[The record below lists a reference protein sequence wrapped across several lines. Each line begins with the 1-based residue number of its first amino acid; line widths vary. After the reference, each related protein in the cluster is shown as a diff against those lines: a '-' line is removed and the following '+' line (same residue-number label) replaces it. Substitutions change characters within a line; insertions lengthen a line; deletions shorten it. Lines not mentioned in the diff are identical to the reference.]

1 MDEKEFLKEKFKSA
15 ISSAVKAIS
24 ENYEIEI
31 KFGNDFSSQKNTL
44 NLPEINNIEN
54 IEDCIN
60 LRGSA
65 DSEALKIKYT
75 DKKIYHANEPD
86 GSISKTLY
94 AIAEKIR
101 CEKMGSE
108 RLKGVEKNITNYYQN
123 KIKNRNLDEMKSEID
138 VPITEAFEIYL
149 RNHFFKLKQSNE
161 TKKILSHWGNLF
173 DKDLSKK
180 LSNLDNCIENQV
192 KYSQLIAHLID
203 SLNFEESSSKE
214 TEKQENSKDNSSSSD
229 KNKDESETSKKEEDM
244 SGESELNMMESSL
257 ETASEN
263 NDSDQKD
270 AKEIVGDP
278 NPVSQNQKVLLKE
291 KYKIFTNKFDEIN
304 YAEDLES
311 DNEIIRLRKS
321 LDQQLTNLQSLVA
334 KLANKLQRQLLAKQN
349 RSWEFDL
356 EEGMLDSSKLS
367 KIIIDPFHSLS
378 YKREKEIQFKDTIV
392 TLLIDN
398 SGSMRGRPISV
409 AAICADIL
417 SRTLERCSV
426 KVEVLGFTTKNW
438 KGGKSREKWN
448 LKNKPK
454 NPGRLNDLR
463 HIIYKSADKPWRLT
477 KKNLGLML
485 KEGLLK
491 ENIDGEALMWAFKR
505 LAIRKEERKILMVIS
520 DGAPV
525 DDSTLSVNSGNYLEK
540 HLKQTVKWIEE
551 NSNIEILA
559 VGIGHDVTRYY
570 KRAIKIAD
578 VQELGDVMINQLTK
592 LFIEKKIKLCTN
604 FIFTI

>member
-1 MDEKEFLKEKFKSA
+1 
-15 ISSAVKAIS
+15 
-24 ENYEIEI
+24 
-31 KFGNDFSSQKNTL
+31 
-44 NLPEINNIEN
+44 
-54 IEDCIN
+54 
-60 LRGSA
+60 
-65 DSEALKIKYT
+65 
-75 DKKIYHANEPD
+75 
-86 GSISKTLY
+86 
-94 AIAEKIR
+94 
-101 CEKMGSE
+101 MGSE

-123 KIKNRNLDEMKSEID
+123 KIKNRNLEEIKSEID

-149 RNHFFKLKQSNE
+149 RNHFFKLKQSYA

-203 SLNFEESSSKE
+203 NLNFEESSSKE
-214 TEKQENSKDNSSSSD
+214 TDKQENSKDNSSSSD
-229 KNKDESETSKKEEDM
+229 KNKDEGEASKKEEDM
-244 SGESELNMMESSL
+244 SDESELNMMENSL
-257 ETASEN
+257 ETVNES

-311 DNEIIRLRKS
+311 DDEIIRLRKS
-321 LDQQLTNLQSLVA
+321 LDQQLTNLQSLVT

-438 KGGKSREKWN
+438 KGGESREKWN

-463 HIIYKSADKPWRLT
+463 HIIYKSADKPWRLV

-491 ENIDGEALMWAFKR
+491 ENIDGEALMWAYKR
-505 LAIRKEERKILMVIS
+505 LSIRKEERKILMVIS

-551 NSNIEILA
+551 NSDIEILA

-570 KRAIKIAD
+570 KRAIKISD

-592 LFIEKKIKLCTN
+592 LFIEKKNKTMH
-604 FIFTI
+604 